1 MCFGIQLWSGS
12 IVKLR
17 SFSKYFR
24 ALSHGFWQMGSYL
37 YHGFRNRQG
46 MIHLKRCAW
55 LFVNYMNHFS
65 NALREESRDL
75 GDLNGATKQK
85 LKKTA
90 QGLHSLLP
98 QDPRYS
104 YSILV
109 TIPNQANPI
118 FLKRGLES
126 VLNQTAPALEIL
138 IATHFQQSAEITT
151 ILAKLQRSHPNIL
164 KLISIPPSSAPS
176 NPNSLLNQLAQAATK
191 NYLLL
196 FNGIDWIRPDFL
208 FRYEQTLR
216 ILPQPDITV
225 LYCNEYQI
233 NEWDHPIPL
242 SHLTKPERPSF
253 PYLFTDD
260 IGNGMLIPKTLWDH
274 IGGVQNSNLTTY
286 DLALRLDLANA
297 QFYNIPLFL
306 YASRPTSDLPIT
318 LSTEKAGIAALQ
330 GYVNTKQLEW
340 KISAGYTPKSH
351 RAVPPIPQTSIHVIV
366 PYRDQKELTLT
377 AIKSALKQKNVQ
389 LKITAIDNGSADLT
403 IANELRALGI
413 EVLTVHEPFN
423 YSRLNNFAVAQT
435 TIGKDCDTL
444 LFLNNDVDLDEDAVA
459 EMSRWIDQPQIG
471 MVGCR
476 LHYPDG
482 SLQHGGVDIYSRG
495 PITRMTWEHIERFST
510 FDKTMNLTKR
520 IRIMKAVTAAC
531 AMVKRQTFLDVGG
544 FDEVWYP
551 IAYSDTNLAVK
562 LAMKGLKCLYTPY
575 AVGIHHESVSRSCDN
590 IEDYENSR
598 WLHQLYLSR
607 GVYDKA
613 PIF

>member
-1 MCFGIQLWSGS
+1 
-12 IVKLR
+12 VKLR

-24 ALSHGFWQMGSYL
+24 ALSHGIWQMGSYL
-37 YHGFRNRQG
+37 YHGFRNRLG

-75 GDLNGATKQK
+75 GDFTGKTKQK
-85 LKKTA
+85 LKKTV

-98 QDPRYS
+98 PDPRFS

-109 TIPNQANPI
+109 AIPVQAKPA
-118 FLKRGLES
+118 FLKKGLES
-126 VLNQTAPALEIL
+126 VLNQTAPSLEIL
-138 IATHFQQSAEITT
+138 IATHTQQPSEITA
-151 ILAKLQRSHPNIL
+151 ILTQLQLAHPNTL
-164 KLISIPPSSAPS
+164 KQIALNTNSNPS
-176 NPNSLLNQLAQAATK
+176 NPNSTLNQLAKAATG

-196 FNGIDWIRPDFL
+196 FNGIDWIRPDLL

-216 ILPQPDITV
+216 ILPLPDTTV

-242 SHLTKPERPSF
+242 SHITKPQRPSF
-253 PYLFTDD
+253 PYLFADD
-260 IGNGMLIPKTLWDH
+260 IGNGVLIPKTLWEH
-274 IGGVQNSNLTTY
+274 IGGVQNNNSTTY
-286 DLALRLDLANA
+286 DLALRLDLAKA
-297 QFYNIPLFL
+297 HFYNIPLFL
-306 YASRPTSDLPIT
+306 YASRPTSNLPIT
-318 LSTEKAGIAALQ
+318 LFTEKAGIAALQ
-330 GYVNTKQLEW
+330 EYVNAKQLEW
-340 KISAGYTPKSH
+340 KITPGYTPKTH
-351 RAVPPIPQTSIHVIV
+351 RALPPIPEAPIHVIV
-366 PYRDQKELTLT
+366 PYREQKELTLC
-377 AIKSALKQKNVQ
+377 AIKSALKQKNIHLQ
-389 LKITAIDNGSADLT
+389 ITAIDNGSTDLT
-403 IANELRALGI
+403 IAEELRALGV
-413 EVLTVHEPFN
+413 EVLTINEPFN
-423 YSRLNNFAVAQT
+423 YSRLNNLAVAKT
-435 TIGKDCDTL
+435 RIGQDCETL
-444 LFLNNDVDLDEDAVA
+444 LFLNNDVDLEEDAVA

-482 SLQHGGVDIYSRG
+482 SLQHGGVDLYPRG

-520 IRIMKAVTAAC
+520 LRITKAVTAAC

-562 LAMKGLKCLYTPY
+562 LAMKGLWCLYTPY

-607 GVYDKA
+607 GIHDQI
-613 PIF
+613 PSF